1 MIRVIVVDFIDE
13 ILGIRSLDNSMD
25 QDTEKVFP
33 SEIARF
39 FPSFIELD
47 KEITFFMKPELLIGS
62 SELNEH
68 RRIELL

>member
-1 MIRVIVVDFIDE
+1 
-13 ILGIRSLDNSMD
+13 SLDNSMD